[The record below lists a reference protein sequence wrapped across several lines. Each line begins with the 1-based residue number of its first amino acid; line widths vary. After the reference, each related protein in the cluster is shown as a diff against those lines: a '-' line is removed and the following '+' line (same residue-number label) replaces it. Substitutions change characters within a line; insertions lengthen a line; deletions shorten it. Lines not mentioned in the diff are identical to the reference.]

1 MVKPPMHELTH
12 ALDYAVN
19 NKALTLATMVKNGYT
34 AEKVPYMLKVM
45 SRETYIENEGIAE
58 LGGS

>member
-1 MVKPPMHELTH
+1 MHELTH